1 MKLILQGTHGRS
13 FHLPSPT
20 QELIPPAETDSS
32 PEAVSQLVSSMVQED
47 FFYALTHSLHL
58 LPFEAR
64 KDSQSILSN
73 AFRFRPP
80 GATADEGP
88 ALAHVIDQRS
98 EVIVELCRGYDHKES
113 SMPCGVVLREI
124 LKFEHVTAII
134 LHDQSQ
140 GDEPAVKASELD
152 LGATQSG
159 EGIFWKFFSWIDKG
173 AFEVSTDAFTTF
185 RVSPTRQYE
194 FSIRN

>member
-13 FHLPSPT
+13 LLLNWPRMRADAPV
-20 QELIPPAETDSS
+20 ETDSS
-32 PEAVSQLVSSMVQED
+32 PEAVSQLVNSMVQDD
-47 FFYALTHSLHL
+47 FFYVLTHSLHL

-80 GATADEGP
+80 GTTADEGP
-88 ALAHVIDQRS
+88 ALAHIIDQRS

-124 LKFEHVTAII
+124 LKFEHVAAIV

-140 GDEPAVKASELD
+140 GEEPAVKAADLE

-159 EGIFWKFFSWIDKG
+159 EGVFWKFFSWIDKG

-185 RVSPTRQYE
+185 RVFQSLRQMV
-194 FSIRN
+194 FLGS